1 MADSGRVGGT
11 VSSIASRSDNLPVI
25 RSRGRKGRKR
35 GTNMSQ
41 TEIMD
46 LAELTAREMLG
57 VSRDEAFAM
66 LDRGE
71 LEGTLAGGSLQSFRW
86 LLAD

>member
-1 MADSGRVGGT
+1 
-11 VSSIASRSDNLPVI
+11 
-25 RSRGRKGRKR
+25 
-35 GTNMSQ
+35 MSQ